1 MTDHN
6 VGSPMMQSNLR
17 SQTPVMN
24 QANQNNSNSQ
34 SGMHP
39 PHQVSAILNSLR
51 RFFIME
57 FLTGRS
63 SLIMIPHIED
73 IKKFYR
79 ILIRLHFLQHSIFTV
94 GLPAVVMEIR
104 FKCNPFKRKL

>member
-39 PHQVSAILNSLR
+39 PHQVSAILNSLKSI
-51 RFFIME
+51 FKME
-57 FLTGRS
+57 FLAGR
-63 SLIMIPHIED
+63 INRDQH
-73 IKKFYR
+73 KKK
-79 ILIRLHFLQHSIFTV
+79 ILRNEISHALPYYHPKLC
-94 GLPAVVMEIR
+94 GLAI
-104 FKCNPFKRKL
+104 LS

>member
-51 RFFIME
+51 RFFKME
-57 FLTGRS
+57 FLRGRS
-63 SLIMIPHIED
+63 IEISTRKKASKQD
-73 IKKFYR
+73 ITCPT
-79 ILIRLHFLQHSIFTV
+79 L
-94 GLPAVVMEIR
+94 
-104 FKCNPFKRKL
+104 